1 MGLGLGLELR
11 LGGGGIFFSPTS
23 VSDLVGWWDFSDAST
38 LYTDSGT
45 TLVSADG
52 DVIGQANDKSGNGR
66 HFRQTDN
73 TMRGTYQTGE
83 KAGLSVL
90 RLDGANDYMVNTAAA
105 SAFDFLHT
113 GGNTVFMVIKV
124 GLVAN
129 PNTYYYLID
138 NMTLAGS
145 TGARRGYNIYYDDS
159 GGRNDAYVHFIAGTG
174 IVVLNAANDRAPA
187 QTWVTNSI
195 VSDPT
200 NATAASRSYIRKNG
214 TDAVNNNSS
223 TGSTSATSATYALT
237 VGAAGGDGA
246 NPCPCDIGEILIYS
260 RALPDAERSAVGT
273 YLLNKWG
280 IS

>member
-1 MGLGLGLELR
+1 MPLLKAGLSSATLDPRSISGLE
-11 LGGGGIFFSPTS
+11 
-23 VSDLVGWWDFSDAST
+23 GWWDFSDPAT

-45 TLVSADG
+45 SLVSADG
-52 DVIGQANDKSGNGR
+52 DVIGQANDKSGNSR

-90 RLDGANDYMVNTAAA
+90 RLDGVNDYLVNTALA

-113 GGNTVFMVIKV
+113 GGSTVFMVIKV
-124 GLVAN
+124 GLVSN

-145 TGARRGYNIYYDDS
+145 TGARRGYDIYYDDS

-174 IVVLNAANDRAPA
+174 IVVLNAANNRAPA

-195 VSDPT
+195 VSDPA
-200 NATAASRSYIRKNG
+200 NATAASRSFIRKNG
-214 TDAVNNNSS
+214 TDPVNNNAN
-223 TGSTSATSATYALT
+223 TGTTSGTSATYALT
-237 VGAAGGDGA
+237 IGAAGGDGG

-260 RALPDAERSAVGT
+260 RALPDADRSAVGN
-273 YLLNKWG
+273 YLLGKWA
-280 IS
+280 IV